1 VVGSAQDQS
10 APISFSGGLSADS
23 TDAPVNDHPNQDIQQ
38 QPPNDEVLN
47 LSKSAVH
54 KEYSSSSYISS
65 FSSSEKTSADSS
77 AVTREDLTS
86 TFTGVRMKTSAGVT
100 GESGGTCV
108 GGGSLTDDN
117 SLVVAVEDGLLAP
130 LNVSVDGGAVTCH
143 VCTVAPFRD
152 NLALKEHLETVHPR
166 EMYHCTVE
174 RCDKIFSTRKSRN
187 RHSQNENLHRHLING
202 GGVVDNCGPLRS
214 MDTTRTATTHIG
226 GVTAG
231 IQMEAGI

>member
-10 APISFSGGLSADS
+10 APTSFSGGLSADP

-65 FSSSEKTSADSS
+65 FSSSEKTSTDSS

-86 TFTGVRMKTSAGVT
+86 TSTGVRMKTSRVT
-100 GESGGTCV
+100 DESGGMCA
-108 GGGSLTDDN
+108 GGGSLKDDN
-117 SLVVAVEDGLLAP
+117 SLVVAVKDGLLAP
-130 LNVSVDGGAVTCH
+130 FNVSVDEGAVTCH

-152 NLALKEHLETVHPR
+152 NLALKEHLETVHPP

-202 GGVVDNCGPLRS
+202 GGIVDNCG
-214 MDTTRTATTHIG
+214 MDTTRTATTLIG

-231 IQMEAGI
+231 I